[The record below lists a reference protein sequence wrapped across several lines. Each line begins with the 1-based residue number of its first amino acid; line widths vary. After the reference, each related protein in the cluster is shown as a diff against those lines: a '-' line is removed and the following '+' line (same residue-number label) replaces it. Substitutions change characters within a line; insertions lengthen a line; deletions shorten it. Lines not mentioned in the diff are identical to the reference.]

1 MSKLIPHF
9 HPCRVYIEDTDAGG
23 VVYHSNYL
31 KYCERARTE
40 MFRTFGFTNAGL
52 IRDHNHKFVVV
63 EATMKFF
70 QGAQLDEELQ
80 VRTLLSEMTGASITL
95 EQTVLRN
102 TSTICQVYVKLAL
115 VNHNFRAIRLPKMII
130 DVLRKG

>member
-1 MSKLIPHF
+1 MSKLIPHL
-9 HPCRVYIEDTDAGG
+9 HECRVYIEDTDAGG
-23 VVYHSNYL
+23 VVYHANYL

-40 MFRTFGFTNAGL
+40 MFRGYGFTNAEL
-52 IRDHNHKFVVV
+52 IRDKGHKFVVV

-70 QGAQLDEELQ
+70 QGAQLDDQLTVHTNLCE
-80 VRTLLSEMTGASITL
+80 VTGASITL
-95 EQTVLRN
+95 EQTILRN
-102 TSTICQVYVKLAL
+102 ASTICQVYVKLAF